1 MVLGQE
7 RAEMFAELVKLT
19 NEYCVSGILGAPI
32 IRAMH

>member
-1 MVLGQE
+1 
-7 RAEMFAELVKLT
+7 MFAELVKLT